1 MGNTNGEILPVAV
14 GVAASPVPATAVF
27 LMFFSERAA
36 ANAPGF
42 VAGWVL
48 GIGGATG

>member
-14 GVAASPVPATAVF
+14 GVAVSPVPATAVF
-27 LMFFSERAA
+27 LMLFSKRAA
-36 ANAPGF
+36 VNAPGF

-48 GIGGATG
+48 GIGGLAR